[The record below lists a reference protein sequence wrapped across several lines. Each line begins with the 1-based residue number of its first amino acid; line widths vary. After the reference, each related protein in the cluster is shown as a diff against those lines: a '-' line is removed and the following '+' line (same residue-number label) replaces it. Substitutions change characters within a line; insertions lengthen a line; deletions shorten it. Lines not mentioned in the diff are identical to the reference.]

1 VAQRPRHGWIV
12 VLVAVALTACATSDR
27 LRAPTAGE
35 TGAIDL
41 ATRGVLTELG
51 YFGSVTRCRVGLAVN
66 DVAECSIEVAAPV
79 SPEHCVIVYATAGVL
94 ELSPTELRALFAHG
108 LAHLRLPQTTP
119 GRRVT
124 TSTGRGGA
132 IQFTLPRSYTDAEE
146 AEADREAVRVL
157 ERVAPG
163 GAGCRTLADVL
174 DRVRAEGSRW
184 SAWTDQHPVT
194 AGRLSAVRTLCEP
207 PRPR

>member
-1 VAQRPRHGWIV
+1 MT
-12 VLVAVALTACATSDR
+12 LTACASSDR
-27 LRAPTAGE
+27 LRTPTAGE
-35 TGAIDL
+35 MGAVDL
-41 ATRGVLTELG
+41 ATRGLLAELG
-51 YFGSVTRCRVGLAVN
+51 YFGSATRCRVGLAVN
-66 DVAECSIEVAAPV
+66 DVAERSLEVAAPV

-108 LAHLRLPQTTP
+108 LAHVRLPQARS

-132 IQFTLPRSYTDAEE
+132 MRFTLPRSHTDDEE
-146 AEADREAVRVL
+146 AAADREAVQLL

-184 SAWTDQHPVT
+184 SAWTDQHAMT
-194 AGRLSAVRTLCEP
+194 AGRPAAVRSLCAP
-207 PRPR
+207 PPTR

>member
-1 VAQRPRHGWIV
+1 VAQRRRRRGIV
-12 VLVAVALTACATSDR
+12 VLVAVALAACATSDR

-35 TGAIDL
+35 TGAVDL
-41 ATRGVLTELG
+41 ATRGLLTELG
-51 YFGSVTRCRVGLAVN
+51 YFGSVTRCRVDLAVN
-66 DVAECSIEVAAPV
+66 DVTERSIEVAAPV

-108 LAHLRLPQTTP
+108 LAHLRLPQVTP

-132 IQFTLPRSYTDAEE
+132 MRFTLPRSYTDDEE
-146 AEADREAVRVL
+146 AAADREAVQLL

-174 DRVRAEGSRW
+174 ERVRSEGPRW
-184 SAWTDQHPVT
+184 SAWTDRHAMT
-194 AGRLSAVRTLCEP
+194 AGRPAAVRALCDTS
-207 PRPR
+207 RPR

>member
-1 VAQRPRHGWIV
+1 VTFA
-12 VLVAVALTACATSDR
+12 ACATSDR

-35 TGAIDL
+35 MGAVDL
-41 ATRGVLTELG
+41 ATRGLLAELG

-66 DVAECSIEVAAPV
+66 DVAERSIEVAAPV
-79 SPEHCVIVYATAGVL
+79 SPEHCVIIYATTGVL
-94 ELSPTELRALFAHG
+94 ELSPTDLRALFAHG
-108 LAHLRLPQTTP
+108 LAHLRLPQATP

-132 IQFTLPRSYTDAEE
+132 VRFTLPRSYTDDEE
-146 AEADREAVRVL
+146 AAADREAVGLL

-174 DRVRAEGSRW
+174 DRVSSEGARW
-184 SAWTDQHPVT
+184 SAWTDQHAMT
-194 AGRLSAVRTLCEP
+194 AGRPTALRALCDA
-207 PRPR
+207 RPAR